1 MTVSFEGHLPQ
12 VHPTAKVA
20 ENATLVGSVT
30 LGPNASVWYGAVIRG
45 DEAPISIGENT
56 NIQDNAT
63 VHASPNFPAHVGS
76 NVTVGHNAVVHGCT
90 VEDGCLIGMGAILLN
105 GCVIGAGSM
114 VAAGALVPQ
123 NKGIPPGSLGM
134 GAPAKVVR
142 TLEEADRSSVTFAA
156 SEYVRLS
163 KQLEK
168 SE

>member
-30 LGPNASVWYGAVIRG
+30 LGPNTSVWYGAVIRG

-63 VHASPNFPAHVGS
+63 VHASPNFPAYVGS

-123 NKGIPPGSLGM
+123 NKVIPPGSLVM

-163 KQLEK
+163 QQLEK

>member
-123 NKGIPPGSLGM
+123 NKVIPPGSLVM

-142 TLEEADRSSVTFAA
+142 TLEEADRFSVTFAA

-163 KQLEK
+163 QQLEK

>member
-30 LGPNASVWYGAVIRG
+30 LGPNTSVWYGAVIRG

-123 NKGIPPGSLGM
+123 NKVIPPGSLVM

>member
-30 LGPNASVWYGAVIRG
+30 LGPNTSVWYGAVIRG

-123 NKGIPPGSLGM
+123 NKVIPPGSLVM
-134 GAPAKVVR
+134 GAPAKVVH
-142 TLEEADRSSVTFAA
+142 TLEEA
-156 SEYVRLS
+156 EGRLRGELNVVES
-163 KQLEK
+163 QRERLLEAY
-168 SE
+168 

>member
-123 NKGIPPGSLGM
+123 NKVIPPGSLVM